1 MNIVYLFLTYKNPEL
16 LLHTI
21 QRLKA
26 PHVEFYVHVDASS
39 GEDFSCLQGIE
50 GVYVPVNQY
59 NTKWGGYE
67 IAFTILYCLRDIQRR
82 CHADYIILM
91 SESDYPIKSNWYIR
105 QTLAEKRKDFIT
117 ITPLPHP
124 NPLHT
129 PEGHW
134 LEGGRRRYE
143 CYALRLKA
151 NSLATIEPK
160 RFDLGNFRHFV
171 KVMRDNPAK
180 LLRAL
185 RIFWRYPRRK
195 HPEYLRPCGGELW
208 FILRGETVDKIVDF
222 CARHPD
228 YLDYCKDTA
237 ILDELFIPTL
247 VNYLVPESER
257 ENSTLRYINWQENG
271 GSSPAY
277 LTMNDKKLLTEC
289 ILEPDKLF
297 VRKVQDME
305 VCHFIDQTVREHY
318 INP

>member
-50 GVYVPVNQY
+50 GV
-59 NTKWGGYE
+59 
-67 IAFTILYCLRDIQRR
+67 YCLRDIQRR

-151 NSLATIEPK
+151 K
-160 RFDLGNFRHFV
+160 
-171 KVMRDNPAK
+171 
-180 LLRAL
+180 
-185 RIFWRYPRRK
+185 
-195 HPEYLRPCGGELW
+195 
-208 FILRGETVDKIVDF
+208 
-222 CARHPD
+222 
-228 YLDYCKDTA
+228 
-237 ILDELFIPTL
+237 
-247 VNYLVPESER
+247 
-257 ENSTLRYINWQENG
+257 
-271 GSSPAY
+271 
-277 LTMNDKKLLTEC
+277 
-289 ILEPDKLF
+289 
-297 VRKVQDME
+297 
-305 VCHFIDQTVREHY
+305 
-318 INP
+318 